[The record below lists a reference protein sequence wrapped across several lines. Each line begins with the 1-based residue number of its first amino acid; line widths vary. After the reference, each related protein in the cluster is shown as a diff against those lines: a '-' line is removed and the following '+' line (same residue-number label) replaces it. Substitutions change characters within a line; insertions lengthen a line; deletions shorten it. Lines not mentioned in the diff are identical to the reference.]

1 MSRCIKRVTAFILT
15 FVLLAGLCESMT
27 ITVYAESS
35 EFTID
40 RNGVLTGY
48 HGVGG
53 NVIVPEGVISI
64 GKKAFSGCN
73 NVVTVKL
80 PSSVKTIE
88 ESAFDS
94 CNELTGI
101 TLSQNLESIENSAFW
116 GCKSLKSVQ
125 IPDSVTSIG
134 FGAFC
139 NCDSLND
146 IYLSKNVTSIGN
158 YAFGFYFS
166 GGYKP
171 VAGFSIMGINKSSAQ
186 SYADK
191 YSIPFLTKSDL
202 KTTLSSVTKK
212 TSSKMTV
219 KWKENTKVT
228 GYQIQYSTSNKFAAS
243 KCKTVTVK
251 ENITTSKTIASL
263 TKGKTYYVRIR
274 GYRTIGGKT
283 YYSAWG
289 KAKKVTL

>member
-1 MSRCIKRVTAFILT
+1 MSRCIKRVTAFILA
-15 FVLLAGLCESMT
+15 FVLWAGLCESMT
-27 ITVYAESS
+27 ITAYAESS

-53 NVIVPEGVISI
+53 NVIVPDGVVSI

-101 TLSQNLESIENSAFW
+101 TLSKNLENIENSAFW

-139 NCDSLND
+139 NCDSLNG
-146 IYLSKNVTSIGN
+146 IRLSKHVTEIGN
-158 YAFGFYFS
+158 YAFGFHFS
-166 GGYKP
+166 GGYEP
-171 VAGFSIMGINKSSAQ
+171 VNDFAVMGENKSSAYD
-186 SYADK
+186 YAKK
-191 YSIPFLTKSDL
+191 YNISFITKGSL
-202 KTTLSSVTKK
+202 KTTLSNVAKESGNKLNI
-212 TSSKMTV
+212 
-219 KWKENTKVT
+219 KWKKNSKVT
-228 GYQIQYSTSNKFAAS
+228 GYEIQYSSSNKFTSA
-243 KCKTVTVK
+243 KTKTVTIKSNSKISHTVK
-251 ENITTSKTIASL
+251 GIKDGT
-263 TKGKTYYVRIR
+263 TYYVRIR
-274 GYRTIGGKT
+274 GYRTIAGKKYYSSWGKT
-283 YYSAWG
+283 
-289 KAKKVTL
+289 KRI